1 MSFSAKNLSDLVK
14 VASQHNASDIHI
26 RCGEVPCFRIRG
38 DLVAVQSKPFAAE
51 DIYDIL
57 KIIYSQASKIKSF
70 EDLLELDG
78 GADIPD
84 TCRLRFNFF
93 RFNGK
98 PGIILRIVKTRI
110 PTIEELDL
118 PKAVTNISN
127 EQRGLV
133 LITGATGSGKSTT
146 LAAMINHINN
156 TRPVHIITLEDPI
169 EYVHPQIK
177 ARITQREIGSD
188 TESFELALRA
198 AMRQD
203 PDIILIGELRDKETV
218 AIALKAAE
226 TGHLVFATIHT
237 TDAVSTIG
245 RLISMFE
252 PHEQHEIKNRLAVS
266 LRATISQRML
276 KSLATKSIMVAM
288 EIMVNGLGIKEC
300 LLGKEDFSKI
310 NSIIS
315 KGKGTGGNGSQ
326 TFDQHIMD
334 LYRKKKISKDEAI
347 AAATNESDF
356 MQKLDVI

>member
-38 DLVAVQSKPFAAE
+38 DLVAVQSKPFAAQ
-51 DIYDIL
+51 DVYDIL
-57 KIIYSQASKIKSF
+57 KIIYSAADSIKNF
-70 EDLLELDG
+70 DDILELDG
-78 GADIPD
+78 GTDIPD
-84 TCRLRFNFF
+84 VCRLRFNFF

-98 PGIILRIVKTRI
+98 PGIIIRIIKTKI
-110 PTIEELDL
+110 PSIEELAL
-118 PKAVTNISN
+118 PTAISNIAN

-133 LITGATGSGKSTT
+133 LVTGATGSGKSTT
-146 LAAMINHINN
+146 LAAMINHIN
-156 TRPVHIITLEDPI
+156 THRPVHIVTLEDPI

-177 ARITQREIGSD
+177 ARITQREIGRD

-218 AIALKAAE
+218 SVALKAAE

-237 TDAVSTIG
+237 TDAISTIG

-252 PHEQHEIKNRLAVS
+252 PHEQPEIKNRLAVN
-266 LRATISQRML
+266 LKATISQRML
-276 KSLATKSIMVAM
+276 KSMATKSVMVAM

-300 LLGKEDFSKI
+300 LLGKEDMSKLG
-310 NSIIS
+310 SIIS
-315 KGKGTGGNGSQ
+315 KGKGSGGNGSQ

-334 LYRKKKISKDEAI
+334 LFRKKKISKDEAI

-356 MQKLDVI
+356 IQKLEVT